1 MKARETA
8 LVGALSAIALAIFVL
23 EAQIPP
29 VVPLPGV
36 KLGLA
41 NVVTLTTMAV
51 LGRRDA
57 GLVLLVRVILGS
69 LFAGSPSTILF
80 SACGGAL
87 AWAAMAALIGLFP
100 EKLLWVV
107 IVLAAHRR
115 RICYRHALHP
125 RLCPGPHGRR
135 HRGRRFHRRSRR
147 LSDKGAEKAESPYL
161 TEEGPAFFDL
171 RR

>member
-41 NVVTLTTMAV
+41 NVVTLTAMAV

-57 GLVLLVRVILGS
+57 GLVLLVRVVLGS

-87 AWAAMAALIGLFP
+87 AWIVMAALIGLFP
-100 EKLLWVV
+100 GNLLWVV
-107 IVLAAHRR
+107 SILAAVAHN
-115 RICYRHALHP
+115 IGQLAAAVFVTGTPSILVYAPAL
-125 RLCPGPHGRR
+125 LAAGIAA
-135 HRGRRFHRRSRR
+135 
-147 LSDKGAEKAESPYL
+147 GAFTGVAAVYL
-161 TEEGPAFFDL
+161 TKAL
-171 RR
+171 KKLNLHI

>member
-107 IVLAAHRR
+107 SVLAAVAHN
-115 RICYRHALHP
+115 IGQLIAAVFVTGTPSILVYAPALMAA
-125 RLCPGPHGRR
+125 GIAAGVFT
-135 HRGRRFHRRSRR
+135 GV
-147 LSDKGAEKAESPYL
+147 AAVYL
-161 TEEGPAFFDL
+161 TRAL
-171 RR
+171 KKLNLHI